1 MLPQIYKFKELLEKG
16 DAGLRFIVLEDRED
30 RVFVKEVTMFN
41 DWANSPVSV
50 YQKTDLEVV
59 DAEERKNWERV
70 YDQVPREKPK
80 LLKSMKNAS
89 GIL

>member
-1 MLPQIYKFKELLEKG
+1 MLPQIFKFKEIIDPVDES
-16 DAGLRFIVLEDRED
+16 LRFVLLEDRND
-30 RVFVKEVTMFN
+30 WLLVKEVTLFN
-41 DWANSPVSV
+41 DWPIPPTHEYRKS
-50 YQKTDLEVV
+50 DMEVI